1 MPSPHDP
8 SEPAGPET
16 GTRRPLPDLA
26 ERVARTL
33 RPDHAH
39 ASASPRAKVAI
50 RETLPADAESFVALM
65 TLADPHAGP
74 EQLWEIRR
82 MIQDGPRPLAQYGE
96 LALVAVNE
104 SKKVVG
110 ALFVLDSAWLLT
122 RPDIAPAYRRPL
134 ELRVLTIQGLA
145 VRPGYRRT
153 GVGRALLR
161 RAESAMRAA
170 GCGLSA
176 IFHEPHLSAYYA
188 KMGYTSRR
196 AFAAYLPDGTFLNL
210 QYGESAR
217 IAVKPLDAG
226 VRAVT
231 VFGLS
236 VPVIDGLL
244 PGTGLPDGAWFDPRT
259 RDLRS

>member
-16 GTRRPLPDLA
+16 GTRRPLRDLA
-26 ERVARTL
+26 ERVRAP
-33 RPDHAH
+33 RPDH
-39 ASASPRAKVAI
+39 ASASPRANVAI

-65 TLADPHAGP
+65 TLADPHAEP
-74 EQLWEIRR
+74 EGLWDIRR

-104 SKKVVG
+104 RKRIVG
-110 ALFVLDSAWLLT
+110 ALFVLDSSWLLT
-122 RPDIAPAYRRPL
+122 RPAITPAYRRL
-134 ELRVLTIQGLA
+134 LAHRVLTIQGLA
-145 VRPGYRRT
+145 VRPEYRRT

-161 RAESAMRAA
+161 RAESDMRAA

-176 IFHEPHLSAYYA
+176 LFHEPHLSAYYE

-196 AFAAYLPDGTFLNL
+196 SFAAYLPDGTFLNL
-210 QYGESAR
+210 QYGGY